1 MCITLARRPCFTPY
15 SKPCDT
21 KTCLTLESS
30 VLYRLRLLMVSVASV
45 VLVNACVAPGPSI
58 CGSQNTEELPRN
70 ETSRRLVDPWEKF
83 VLGSYYRGSGSGS
96 GTGSGSGSGTG
107 ILHKGFH

>member
-70 ETSRRLVDPWEKF
+70 ETSRRLVEP
-83 VLGSYYRGSGSGS
+83 LGKVSP
-96 GTGSGSGSGTG
+96 
-107 ILHKGFH
+107 KGAAYNTPRRKC

>member
-83 VLGSYYRGSGSGS
+83 VLTAEIGKRSWVPFREIGPLQAPD
-96 GTGSGSGSGTG
+96 TR
-107 ILHKGFH
+107 